1 MSKQVLIA
9 GAGMGGLAAA
19 IASARAGWQPR
30 VFEQAGGFTDAGAGI
45 QLGPNATRVLEAW
58 GLGSALAR
66 VAAFPERLAV
76 RSAGNGDLLAQ
87 LLLGAAALE
96 RYGAPYA
103 TVHRADLHRV
113 LLDGAAGAGA
123 ELLVQARIDRVR
135 DAPDT
140 VLVGLGGP
148 AEIEGDALIGAD
160 GLWSRVRQQV
170 WADGAPASTGHL
182 AYRTLLAQADLPP
195 ALRSDDVTVW
205 LGPRLHVVTY
215 PVRGGEWLNVVA
227 IVQGAVA
234 SDPEGWDQFAVAA
247 DLQQAL
253 GDTCPALQDLVRAA
267 PDWLLWVLHER
278 PPLKGAQAMSHG
290 RVALLGDAA
299 HVMYPVGSNG
309 ASQAIVDAR
318 VLGAALVARG
328 VGPAALRA
336 YDDRL
341 CAEISA
347 LVLRN
352 RSAGPFGLLGLV
364 DERCGGVFD
373 DIDQVIPAAEREAY
387 MARYKA
393 AAGLAIETL
402 NAAAPTIAAGACVAP
417 LSAAGA
423 RAAPLSAPGT
433 RAAPLTAR

>member
-30 VFEQAGGFTDAGAGI
+30 VFEQAAAFTEAGAGI

-66 VAAFPERLAV
+66 MAAFPQRLAV

-87 LLLGAAALE
+87 LLLGSAVLE

-113 LLDGAAGAGA
+113 LLDGAADAGA
-123 ELLVQARIDRVR
+123 ELLVQARIERVR
-135 DAPDT
+135 DMPDA
-140 VLVGLGGP
+140 VLVSLGGP
-148 AEIEGDALIGAD
+148 TEIEGDALVGAD
-160 GLWSRVRQQV
+160 GLWSQVRQQV

-182 AYRTLLAQADLPP
+182 AYRTLIAQHDLPQ
-195 ALRSDDVTVW
+195 ASRSDEVTVW

-215 PVRGGEWLNVVA
+215 PVRCGEWLNVVA
-227 IVQGAVA
+227 IVQGTVA
-234 SDPEGWDQFAVAA
+234 AHPEGWDQFAVAA

-253 GDTCPALQDLVRAA
+253 GLTCKALQDLLQAA

-299 HVMYPVGSNG
+299 HPMRPYLAQG
-309 ASQAIVDAR
+309 AGMAIEDAQELGRCLGMARERIADPATALRRYALNRWERCAR
-318 VLGAALVARG
+318 VQRQAEMNGRIFHAT
-328 VGPAALRA
+328 GPVQWGRDLSLR
-336 YDDRL
+336 
-341 CAEISA
+341 
-347 LVLRN
+347 
-352 RSAGPFGLLGLV
+352 LLG
-364 DERCGGVFD
+364 ERLL
-373 DIDQVIPAAEREAY
+373 DQPWLYR
-387 MARYKA
+387 
-393 AAGLAIETL
+393 
-402 NAAAPTIAAGACVAP
+402 
-417 LSAAGA
+417 
-423 RAAPLSAPGT
+423 
-433 RAAPLTAR
+433 